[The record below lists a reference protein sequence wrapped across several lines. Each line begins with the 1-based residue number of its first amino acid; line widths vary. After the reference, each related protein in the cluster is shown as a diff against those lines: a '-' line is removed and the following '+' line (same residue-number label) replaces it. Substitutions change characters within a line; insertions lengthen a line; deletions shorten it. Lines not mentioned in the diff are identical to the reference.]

1 VNSRSEQKP
10 VKEYL
15 DAQGR
20 FRGMSPEQIDYLQ
33 RATDARRKNLLDA
46 NGKRLFI

>member
-1 VNSRSEQKP
+1 M
-10 VKEYL
+10 KEYL

-20 FRGMSPEQIDYLQ
+20 FRGMSSEQVDFLQ
-33 RATDARRKNLLDA
+33 KETDERRRNLLDA

>member
-1 VNSRSEQKP
+1 VTKLGVDTWVWHLYEIEASVLRVNSRSEQKP

-20 FRGMSPEQIDYLQ
+20 FRGMSPE
-33 RATDARRKNLLDA
+33 
-46 NGKRLFI
+46 